1 MALATIQ
8 LFVLPSRRE
17 SNMYQWLAQSLGDV
31 SVNRKLGLGFGLVLL
46 FTLAI
51 TLTGWH
57 GMDSIIDRGDKLGN
71 ISVIQQYTQELRIA
85 RQHYDRRHD
94 DASLAELEKALS
106 NLDRQVQL
114 MLGQIEQP
122 ADRQRLEQQR
132 EAVRTYQQAFN
143 ELKQADQR
151 REASRDVLGSSADK
165 AVELIGRVQRS
176 LLQGANINQ
185 YQHAVDVSALL
196 QQARFQVRGYTYSGN
211 ADYQQTA
218 LKAIDQALAELRA
231 LPAKVPAEHAAS
243 LDDAATAMGGYRDAV
258 TQFGNA
264 QLASEQALQR
274 MVEQGTVLLQAS
286 QMMTT
291 SQTEVRDAAAA
302 QAKTLLAVATVLALA
317 LGLLAAWAITRQIII
332 PLRQTLRAAERVASG
347 DLTQSLQVQR
357 RDELGQLQASMHRM
371 TQGLRELIGGIGDG
385 VTQIA
390 SAAEEL
396 SAVTEQTSAGVN
408 NQKVETDQVA
418 TAMNQMTATVHE
430 VARNAE
436 QASEAAL
443 MADQQAREGDRV
455 VGEAVAQIERLASEV
470 INSSEAMNLLKTES
484 DKIGSVLDVIKSVA
498 QQTNLLALNAAI
510 EAARAGEAG
519 RGFAVVADEVRSL
532 AQRTQQSTEEI
543 EELIAGLQSGTQ
555 RVASVM
561 DNSRQLTDS
570 SVELTRRAGSS
581 LETIT
586 RTVSSIQAMNQ
597 QIATAAEEQT
607 AVAEE
612 INRSVMNVR
621 DISDQTSAAS
631 EETASSSVELARLGT
646 HLQGLV
652 GRFRL

>member
-1 MALATIQ
+1 
-8 LFVLPSRRE
+8 
-17 SNMYQWLAQSLGDV
+17 
-31 SVNRKLGLGFGLVLL
+31 
-46 FTLAI
+46 
-51 TLTGWH
+51 
-57 GMDSIIDRGDKLGN
+57 
-71 ISVIQQYTQELRIA
+71 
-85 RQHYDRRHD
+85 
-94 DASLAELEKALS
+94 
-106 NLDRQVQL
+106 
-114 MLGQIEQP
+114 
-122 ADRQRLEQQR
+122 
-132 EAVRTYQQAFN
+132 
-143 ELKQADQR
+143 
-151 REASRDVLGSSADK
+151 ASRDVLGSSADK

-176 LLQGANINQ
+176 LLQDADINQ

-211 ADYQQTA
+211 AEYQQTA
-218 LKAIDQALAELRA
+218 LNAIDQALAELRA
-231 LPAKVPAEHAAS
+231 LPAKVSAEHAAS

-258 TQFGNA
+258 TQFGDA

-274 MVEQGTVLLQAS
+274 MAEQGTVLLQAS

-317 LGLLAAWAITRQIII
+317 FGLLAAWAITRQIII

-390 SAAEEL
+390 SAAEQL

-455 VGEAVAQIERLASEV
+455 VGQAVAQIERLASEV
-470 INSSEAMNLLKTES
+470 VNSSEAMNLLKTES

-607 AVAEE
+607 
-612 INRSVMNVR
+612 
-621 DISDQTSAAS
+621 
-631 EETASSSVELARLGT
+631 
-646 HLQGLV
+646 
-652 GRFRL
+652 

>member
-1 MALATIQ
+1 
-8 LFVLPSRRE
+8 
-17 SNMYQWLAQSLGDV
+17 MYRWFAQSLGNV
-31 SVNRKLGLGFGLVLL
+31 SVNRKLGIGFGLVLL
-46 FTLAI
+46 LTLGI
-51 TLTGWH
+51 TFTGWL
-57 GMDSIIDRGDKLGN
+57 GIDSVTSRGDKLGN
-71 ISVIQQYTQELRIA
+71 ISVIHQYTQDLRLA
-85 RQHYDRRHD
+85 RLGYERNRD
-94 DASLAELEKALS
+94 DAAVAEMEKALA
-106 NLDRQVQL
+106 NLERQVQF
-114 MLGQIEQP
+114 MLGQIELP
-122 ADRQRLEQQR
+122 ADRQRLDKQQD
-132 EAVRTYQQAFN
+132 AVRQYQQAFA
-143 ELKQADQR
+143 ELKQAGQR
-151 REASRDVLGSSADK
+151 REASRATLGDSADK
-165 AVELIGRVQRS
+165 AAELIAKVQQR
-176 LLQGANINQ
+176 LLQGSDIQQ
-185 YQHAVDVSALL
+185 YQEVVQVAALL
-196 QQARFQVRGYTYSGN
+196 QQARFQVRGYTYSGK
-211 ADYQQTA
+211 AEFQQTA
-218 LKAIDQALAELRA
+218 LGAIDQAMTVLKA
-231 LPAKVPAEHAAS
+231 LPGKLPAEFAAS
-243 LDDAATAMGGYRDAV
+243 LDDAAGALAAYRDAV
-258 TQFGNA
+258 NQFGNA
-264 QLASEQALQR
+264 QAASEQALTR
-274 MVEQGTVLLQAS
+274 MSAQGQLLLTASQEMTVSQTTVRDQGTQ
-286 QMMTT
+286 
-291 SQTEVRDAAAA
+291 
-302 QAKTLLAVATVLALA
+302 QAKTLLAGATALA
-317 LGLLAAWAITRQIII
+317 LVLGVLAAFAITRQIIV
-332 PLRQTLRAAERVASG
+332 PLRQTLAAAERVAGG
-347 DLTQSLQVQR
+347 DLRQDLKADR
-357 RDELGQLQASMHRM
+357 RDELGQLQASMQRM

-418 TAMNQMTATVHE
+418 TAMNEMAATVQE

-443 MADQQAREGDRV
+443 MADQQAREGDKV
-455 VGEAVAQIERLASEV
+455 VGEAISQIERLAGEV
-470 INSSEAMNLLKTES
+470 VNSSEAMSQLKAES

-543 EELIAGLQSGTQ
+543 EELIASLQNGTE

-561 DNSRQLTDS
+561 DSSRALTDS
-570 SVELTRRAGSS
+570 SVELTRRAGDS
-581 LETIT
+581 LGTIT
-586 RTVSSIQAMNQ
+586 RTVSSIQSMNQ
-597 QIATAAEEQT
+597 QIATAAEQQS

>member
-1 MALATIQ
+1 
-8 LFVLPSRRE
+8 
-17 SNMYQWLAQSLGDV
+17 MYRWFAQSLGNV
-31 SVNRKLGLGFGLVLL
+31 SVNRKLGIGFGLVLL
-46 FTLAI
+46 LTLGI
-51 TLTGWH
+51 TFTGWL
-57 GMDSIIDRGDKLGN
+57 GIDSVTSRGDKLGN
-71 ISVIQQYTQELRIA
+71 ISVIHQYTQDLRLA
-85 RQHYDRRHD
+85 RLGYERNRD
-94 DASLAELEKALS
+94 DAAVAELEKALG
-106 NLDRQVQL
+106 NLERQIQF
-114 MLGQIEQP
+114 MLGQIELP
-122 ADRQRLEQQR
+122 ADRQRLDKQQD
-132 EAVRTYQQAFN
+132 AVRQYQQAFA
-143 ELKQADQR
+143 ELKQAGQR
-151 REASRDVLGSSADK
+151 REASRATLGDSADR
-165 AVELIGRVQRS
+165 AAELIGKVQQR
-176 LLQGANINQ
+176 LLQGGDIQQ
-185 YQHAVDVSALL
+185 YQEVVQVAALL
-196 QQARFQVRGYTYSGN
+196 QQARFQVRGYTYSGK
-211 ADYQQTA
+211 AEFQQTA
-218 LKAIDQALAELRA
+218 LGAIDQAMTVLKA
-231 LPAKVPAEHAAS
+231 LPGKLPAEFAAS
-243 LDDAATAMGGYRDAV
+243 LDDAASALAAYRDAV
-258 TQFGNA
+258 NQFGNA
-264 QLASEQALQR
+264 QTASEQALTR
-274 MVEQGTVLLQAS
+274 MSAQGQVLLSASQEMTVSQTTVRDQGTQ
-286 QMMTT
+286 
-291 SQTEVRDAAAA
+291 
-302 QAKTLLAVATVLALA
+302 QAKTLLAGATALA
-317 LGLLAAWAITRQIII
+317 LLLGVLAAFAITRQIIV
-332 PLRQTLRAAERVASG
+332 PLRQTLAAAERVAGG
-347 DLTQSLQVQR
+347 DLRQDLKADR
-357 RDELGQLQASMHRM
+357 RDELGQLQASMQRM

-418 TAMNQMTATVHE
+418 TAMNEMAATVQE

-443 MADQQAREGDRV
+443 MADQQAREGDKV
-455 VGEAVAQIERLASEV
+455 VGEAISQIERLAGEV
-470 INSSEAMNLLKTES
+470 VNSSEAMSQLKAES

-543 EELIAGLQSGTQ
+543 EELIASLQNGTE

-561 DNSRQLTDS
+561 DSSRALTDS
-570 SVELTRRAGSS
+570 SVELTRRAGDS
-581 LETIT
+581 LGTIT
-586 RTVSSIQAMNQ
+586 RTVSSIQSMNQ
-597 QIATAAEEQT
+597 QIATAAEQQS

>member
-1 MALATIQ
+1 
-8 LFVLPSRRE
+8 
-17 SNMYQWLAQSLGDV
+17 MYQWLAQSLGNV

-46 FTLAI
+46 LTLAI
-51 TLTGWH
+51 TLAGWH

-85 RQHYDRRHD
+85 RQHYERRSD
-94 DASLAELEKALS
+94 DASVAELEKALA

-114 MLGQIEQP
+114 MLGQIENP
-122 ADRQRLEQQR
+122 TDRQRLEQQR
-132 EAVRTYQQAFN
+132 EAVRIYQQAFN
-143 ELKQADQR
+143 ELKQAGQR
-151 REASRDVLGSSADK
+151 REASRSVLGDSADK
-165 AVELIGRVQRS
+165 AAELIGRVQRG
-176 LLQGANINQ
+176 LLQGGDINQ

-211 ADYQQTA
+211 TEYQQTA

-231 LPAKVPAEHAAS
+231 LPAKVPAEHAAG

-264 QLASEQALQR
+264 QAASEQALQH
-274 MVEQGTVLLQAS
+274 MAEQGTLLLQTS
-286 QMMTT
+286 QAMTT
-291 SQTEVRDAAAA
+291 SQTAVRDAGAT
-302 QAKTLLAVATVLALA
+302 QAKTLLAVATGLALA

-347 DLTQSLQVQR
+347 DLTQNLQVNR
-357 RDELGQLQASMHRM
+357 RDELGQLQASMQRM

-385 VTQIA
+385 VSQIA

-455 VGEAVAQIERLASEV
+455 VGEAVAQIERLAGEV
-470 INSSEAMNLLKTES
+470 INSSEAMNQLKAES

-561 DNSRQLTDS
+561 DSSRQLTDS

-652 GRFRL
+652 GRFKL

>member
-1 MALATIQ
+1 
-8 LFVLPSRRE
+8 
-17 SNMYQWLAQSLGDV
+17 MYRWFAQSLGNV
-31 SVNRKLGLGFGLVLL
+31 SVNRKLGIGFGLVLL
-46 FTLAI
+46 FTLGI
-51 TLTGWH
+51 TFTGWM
-57 GMDSIIDRGDKLGN
+57 GIDSVTSRGDKLGN
-71 ISVIQQYTQELRIA
+71 ISVIHQYTQDLRIA
-85 RQHYDRRHD
+85 RQHYERNRDE
-94 DASLAELEKALS
+94 ASVAELEKALA
-106 NLDRQVQL
+106 NLERQVQL
-114 MLGQIEQP
+114 MLGQIELP
-122 ADRQRLEQQR
+122 ADRQRLDQQQA
-132 EAVRTYQQAFN
+132 AVREYQQAFA
-143 ELKQADQR
+143 ELKQAGQR
-151 REASRDVLGSSADK
+151 REASRGLLGDSADK
-165 AVELIGRVQRS
+165 AAALIGKVQQR
-176 LLQGANINQ
+176 LLQAGDIQQ
-185 YQHAVDVSALL
+185 YQQTVETSALL
-196 QQARFQVRGYTYSGN
+196 QQARFQVRGYTYSGK
-211 ADYQQTA
+211 AEFQQTA
-218 LKAIDQALAELRA
+218 LTAIDQAMAVLKS
-231 LPAKVPAEHAAS
+231 LPAKLPAEYAAS
-243 LDDAATAMGGYRDAV
+243 LDDAAEALAAYRDAV
-258 TQFGNA
+258 NQFGSA
-264 QLASEQALQR
+264 QSASEQTLQR
-274 MVEQGTVLLQAS
+274 MAAQGQLLISTSQEMTLSQTKVRDQGTQ
-286 QMMTT
+286 
-291 SQTEVRDAAAA
+291 
-302 QAKTLLAVATVLALA
+302 QAKTLLAGATALA
-317 LGLLAAWAITRQIII
+317 LLLGVLAALAITRQIIV
-332 PLRQTLRAAERVASG
+332 PLRQTLTAAERVANG
-347 DLTQSLQVQR
+347 DLSQDLQADR
-357 RDELGQLQASMHRM
+357 RDELGQLQASMQRM
-371 TQGLRELIGGIGDG
+371 TQGLRQLISGIGDG

-418 TAMNQMTATVHE
+418 TAMNEMAATVQE

-443 MADQQAREGDRV
+443 MADQQAREGDKV
-455 VGEAVAQIERLASEV
+455 VTEAITQIERLAHEV
-470 INSSEAMNLLKTES
+470 VNSSEAMNQLKAES

-543 EELIAGLQSGTQ
+543 EELIAGLQNGTQ

-561 DNSRQLTDS
+561 DNSRSLTDS
-570 SVELTRRAGSS
+570 SVELTRRAGGS

-597 QIATAAEEQT
+597 QIATAAEQQS

-652 GRFRL
+652 AKFRL

>member
-1 MALATIQ
+1 
-8 LFVLPSRRE
+8 
-17 SNMYQWLAQSLGDV
+17 MYQWLAQSLGNV

-46 FTLAI
+46 LTLAI
-51 TLTGWH
+51 TLAGWH

-85 RQHYDRRHD
+85 RQHYERRSD
-94 DASLAELEKALS
+94 DASVAELEKALA

-114 MLGQIEQP
+114 MLGQIEHP

-132 EAVRTYQQAFN
+132 EAVRIYQQAFN
-143 ELKQADQR
+143 ELKQAGQR
-151 REASRDVLGSSADK
+151 REASRSVLGDSADK
-165 AVELIGRVQRS
+165 AAELIGRVQRG
-176 LLQGANINQ
+176 LLQGGDINQ

-211 ADYQQTA
+211 AEFQQTA

-231 LPAKVPAEHAAS
+231 LPAKVPAEHAAG

-258 TQFGNA
+258 SQFGNA
-264 QLASEQALQR
+264 QAASEQALQH
-274 MVEQGTVLLQAS
+274 MAEQGTLLLQTS
-286 QMMTT
+286 QAMTT
-291 SQTEVRDAAAA
+291 SQTAVRDAGAT
-302 QAKTLLAVATVLALA
+302 QAKTLLAVATGLALA

-347 DLTQSLQVQR
+347 DLTQNLQVNR
-357 RDELGQLQASMHRM
+357 RDELGQLQASMQRM

-455 VGEAVAQIERLASEV
+455 VGEAVAQIERLAGEV
-470 INSSEAMNLLKTES
+470 INSSEAMNQLKAES

-652 GRFRL
+652 GRFKL